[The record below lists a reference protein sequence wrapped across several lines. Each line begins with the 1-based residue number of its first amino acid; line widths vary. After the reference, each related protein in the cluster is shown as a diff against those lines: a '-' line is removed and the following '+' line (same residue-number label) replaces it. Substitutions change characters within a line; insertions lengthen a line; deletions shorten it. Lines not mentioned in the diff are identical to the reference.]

1 VRKFGDSGTEFVMY
15 SLFTWFG
22 LSCILAEPWLW
33 KSTEWW
39 PIEQATLTNALR
51 CWYLL
56 DSSRYTASLISLVFF
71 EHKRKDFTQM
81 FVHHV
86 VTIVITI
93 ISYATDF
100 NRVGAVVKALLD
112 PGDVPLH
119 AAKLC
124 KYCGLNFLADR
135 CFELFALIFFVTR
148 LIMYA
153 FVVKVS
159 TFEAYLYRE
168 LGPPGW
174 VCVVGL
180 WILYVLQVYWFGLV
194 LKVAYKIIVKGEN
207 AEDVRSD
214 DENENNK
221 KID

>member
-1 VRKFGDSGTEFVMY
+1 
-15 SLFTWFG
+15 
-22 LSCILAEPWLW
+22 
-33 KSTEWW
+33 
-39 PIEQATLTNALR
+39 
-51 CWYLL
+51 
-56 DSSRYTASLISLVFF
+56 
-71 EHKRKDFTQM
+71 M